1 MKQVSGEEFL
11 QVVEDYYET
20 ESITFK
26 IPKNGGHQYRLYT
39 CVDQIA
45 DLIDMY
51 FETAIEDT
59 TNIHNLIDQEIVE
72 AMRREVKMNQLDD
85 INGGSK

>member
-1 MKQVSGEEFL
+1 MRMNINMNC
-11 QVVEDYYET
+11 ET

-26 IPKNGGHQYRLYT
+26 VPKNGGHQHRIYQ

-45 DLIDMY
+45 DLIDLY
-51 FETAIEDT
+51 FCTAIEDT
-59 TNIHNLIDQEIVE
+59 TNIHRLIDEELVV
-72 AMRREVKMNQLDD
+72 AMRRQAKENELDN